1 MLFDVFRVVLR
12 PNDVDLMA
20 RESVQPVCQVN
31 IVKRG
36 EEGGLEREER
46 KSTKINLIGPGF
58 LGSYH
63 EEVTLYHRVNA
74 PSREGLLLGYSTS
87 GVID

>member
-12 PNDVDLMA
+12 PNDKDLMA

-36 EEGGLEREER
+36 EEGGLEGEER
-46 KSTKINLIGPGF
+46 KSTQINLSGPLPLISKLISPSKCTFTRG
-58 LGSYH
+58 
-63 EEVTLYHRVNA
+63 VA
-74 PSREGLLLGYSTS
+74 PRM
-87 GVID
+87 DR